1 MLLLFSYF
9 SVTFQLLLALGA
21 DIEYHSFALKIRH
34 IVRLAILSEVS
45 GETCEEQLALF
56 LEDDRASAEEDIGFN
71 LVAFFQ
77 ELDGMLE
84 FEVVIVVI
92 GLRTESDL
100 LHLLLFLVG
109 LSLFLLFLLCVE
121 EFLVVNHPAD
131 RRVSGRS
138 YLDEI
143 KILLI
148 RYFHS
153 LLKRVDAL
161 LYVVADEA
169 NLCDAANLVI
179 DTMRVFFNNTTT
191 AWSGS
196 NSCYMFNY

>member
-1 MLLLFSYF
+1 MLLLLSYF

-45 GETCEEQLALF
+45 SETCEEQFALF
-56 LEDDRASAEEDIGFN
+56 LEYDRASAEEDVGFD

-84 FEVVIVVI
+84 FEVVIVII

-109 LSLFLLFLLCVE
+109 LCLFLLFLLSIE

-131 RRVSGRS
+131 RRVGGRS
-138 YLDEI
+138 NLDEI
-143 KILLI
+143 EILLI
-148 RYFHS
+148 RYSHS
-153 LLKRVDAL
+153 LLKRVDTL
-161 LYVVADEA
+161 LYVVANKA
-169 NLCDAANLVI
+169 NLRDAANLII
-179 DTMRVFFNNTTT
+179 DTMRVFFNNTAT
-191 AWSGS
+191 AWPLR